1 MFRKMHR
8 KKQKLSIEECE
19 KLLHDGTSGVLSL
32 CGNDGYPYGV
42 PLSYVYDDSRLIFHC
57 ATEGRKLD
65 IIRENPKASFCV
77 IGKDQIVSDEYT
89 TYFQSVM
96 VSGSVK
102 IIENAQEKQAAAE
115 ILGLRYAP
123 DDSHVHLKEVIR
135 HSWKRLCMLEMSI
148 DHISGKQAIEL
159 AASKQ

>member
-1 MFRKMHR
+1 MFRKMRR

-65 IIRENPKASFCV
+65 IIRENPRASFCV

-102 IIENAQEKQAAAE
+102 IIENAQEKQ
-115 ILGLRYAP
+115 
-123 DDSHVHLKEVIR
+123 
-135 HSWKRLCMLEMSI
+135 RL
-148 DHISGKQAIEL
+148 
-159 AASKQ
+159 